1 MLNLGI
7 YLNEKTIL
15 DVLKQKCSPKNFER
29 AFLSLY
35 LRVNTFTQNN
45 DLFPF
50 YFQIVFEV
58 CLPKINTLVNTI
70 MITTIARK

>member
-15 DVLKQKCSPKNFER
+15 DVLKQNALQKILR
-29 AFLSLY
+29 AFLSY
-35 LRVNTFTQNN
+35 TGVNTFTQNN

>member
-1 MLNLGI
+1 M
-7 YLNEKTIL
+7 
-15 DVLKQKCSPKNFER
+15 KQNKNALQKKFER

-45 DLFPF
+45 DLFLF
-50 YFQIVFEV
+50 YFQIIFEV